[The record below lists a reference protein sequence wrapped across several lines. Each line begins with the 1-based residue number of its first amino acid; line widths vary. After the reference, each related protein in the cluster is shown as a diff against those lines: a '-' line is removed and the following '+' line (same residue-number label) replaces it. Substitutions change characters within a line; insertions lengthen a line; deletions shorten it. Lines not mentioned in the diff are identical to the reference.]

1 MGSGK
6 PLGLWKAIKEALR
19 TIRTPKK
26 PCIWAVEAINKALRT
41 ITWRKETLHMG
52 SGKPIRKHC
61 APSELQKNLAYEQWK
76 PFKKH
81 CAPSLRERKHCTW
94 AVERH

>member
-1 MGSGK
+1 VEAIKKALRSITLRKETLGMGSGK

-52 SGKPIRKHC
+52 S
-61 APSELQKNLAYEQWK
+61 
-76 PFKKH
+76 
-81 CAPSLRERKHCTW
+81 
-94 AVERH
+94 

>member
-1 MGSGK
+1 
-6 PLGLWKAIKEALR
+6 
-19 TIRTPKK
+19 
-26 PCIWAVEAINKALRT
+26 
-41 ITWRKETLHMG
+41 MG